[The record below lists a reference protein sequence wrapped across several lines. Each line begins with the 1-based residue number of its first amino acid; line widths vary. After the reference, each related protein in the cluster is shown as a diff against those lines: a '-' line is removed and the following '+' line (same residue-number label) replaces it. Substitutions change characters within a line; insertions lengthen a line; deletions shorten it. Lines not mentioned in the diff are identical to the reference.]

1 MINGLKKIN
10 VKITGSSELGE
21 TVTEAKGTLTEDEG
35 SVVITYYEKFEG
47 DSVASKS
54 ILTIKGGEVY
64 LEKSGGVK
72 ASMVFSHGK
81 SHEVLYDTGAGR
93 IPMKMTTDKVFTKL
107 HEDGAD
113 VELEY
118 TISFGPGNEAKNSLK
133 LVARYM

>member
-47 DSVASKS
+47 DSVATKS

-72 ASMVFSHGK
+72 AAMVFSHGK

>member
-1 MINGLKKIN
+1 MEKSFRKIN

-21 TVTEAKGTLTEDEG
+21 TVTEAKGTLTETED

-47 DSVASKS
+47 DSVATKS
-54 ILTIKGGEVY
+54 VLTIKGGEVF

-81 SHEVLYDTGAGR
+81 SHEVLYDTGTGK
-93 IPMKMTTDKVFTKL
+93 IPMKITTDKVFTKL

-113 VELEY
+113 VELDY
-118 TISFGPGNEAKNSLK
+118 TISFGHENEAENRLS

>member
-47 DSVASKS
+47 DSVATKS

>member
-1 MINGLKKIN
+1 MKKIN

-47 DSVASKS
+47 DSVATKS